1 MTLVKHSCINTATV
15 LRYSVNM
22 VVPDFERARSD
33 EAKTLRERSILDAAR
48 RLGEARGIREITLT
62 DIADEIGMHKSALL
76 RYFETREQIFLRLT
90 ATEWEQWSPEL
101 RTALL
106 DGAAPTPTRI
116 AREFARTLAAR
127 PLLCDLLAHTPLN
140 LERHVSMESVRD
152 FKLVTHREVD
162 AIIATLCELL
172 PGLTS
177 QQALDVI
184 ATATSMAGAQ
194 WQMAN
199 PGPEAAALYRSD
211 PRLAHAIVDLEPR
224 LARVLRALVEG
235 FLTERS

>member
-1 MTLVKHSCINTATV
+1 MAI
-15 LRYSVNM
+15 
-22 VVPDFERARSD
+22 PGFERARSG

-48 RLGEARGIREITLT
+48 RLGEAHGIREITLT
-62 DIADEIGMHKSALL
+62 DIADAIGMHKSALL

-90 ATEWEQWSPEL
+90 ATEWEHWSAEL
-101 RTALL
+101 RSALL
-106 DGAAPTPTRI
+106 AEDATTP
-116 AREFARTLAAR
+116 ARVASDFARTLAAR
-127 PLLCDLLAHTPLN
+127 PLFCDLLAQTPLN
-140 LERHVSMESVRD
+140 LERNVSMDSVRS

-162 AIIATLCELL
+162 AIIANLRELL
-172 PGLTS
+172 PRLTPE
-177 QQALDVI
+177 QALDVI

-224 LARVLRALVEG
+224 LARVLTALIEG
-235 FLTERS
+235 FLVE